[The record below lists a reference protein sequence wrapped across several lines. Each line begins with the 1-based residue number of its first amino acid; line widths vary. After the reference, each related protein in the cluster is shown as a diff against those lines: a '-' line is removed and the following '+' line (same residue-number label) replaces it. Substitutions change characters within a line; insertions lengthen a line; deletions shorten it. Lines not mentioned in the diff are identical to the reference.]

1 MQKIAIG
8 LSALLLAAAA
18 SHPSAAQEARTAA
31 TPQYPAACVEYVAD
45 YMGCINYGELTEAQ
59 ARTARGHPQFVEP
72 QTATASQARD
82 PAATPKRAEHAS
94 RPVRPTHQ

>member
-8 LSALLLAAAA
+8 LSALLLAAVV
-18 SHPSAAQEARTAA
+18 SHPSAAQDARTAA

-72 QTATASQARD
+72 QASASQARD
-82 PAATPKRAEHAS
+82 LTATPDRAEHAS
-94 RPVRPTHQ
+94 RPVARTHQ